1 MALQFETSPSA
12 TAKEGPKGAA
22 VRAGGRSRAGGS
34 ISVKDRMFFTEQLAL
49 LLETGTSLHPA
60 LVSIREQMQDSP
72 MATVIDA
79 IAEGVM
85 GGASLSEKMS
95 EHPKVFSSTYVSLVA
110 ASEQGGFLHEVLEQL
125 RGMDEQNAELKASL
139 VSAFSYPVFLVGFSI
154 FVLFFILLVVFPRFG
169 QMFASI
175 GDQLPVT
182 TRVLMATSDYLL
194 NNWETVAGA
203 LAVTTAAGVWWLRS
217 PSGIDWVAR
226 MKLGAPLLGG
236 IWRRVYL
243 IVAFRVLGL
252 SLKHGVSLV
261 QAVRTARDIVDN
273 GLVQRFF
280 VDLGVRLEQGGRL
293 GEAFSQAWWVPDLA
307 KQMVSTAEESGSL
320 PQVLLRVSDYYRREL
335 DRLLIRVSKMVEP
348 IMLVVM
354 GGLVGLL
361 VSALIL
367 PIFKMSQAVH

>member
-1 MALQFETSPSA
+1 
-12 TAKEGPKGAA
+12 
-22 VRAGGRSRAGGS
+22 
-34 ISVKDRMFFTEQLAL
+34 MFFTEQLAL